1 MKSLRALIALSFISV
16 LACTIFSS
24 CDEGNGSWYTFFH
37 MEIDSLYTPGEIMQT
52 DTLHITFYSVPMSC
66 CYNFYRYDIIPGDFM
81 ENRLRLQIIGRE
93 THNLACACLPRVI
106 EMEYEVYNMLAGEF
120 YIEVIQPDDS
130 TIRDTVLVN
139 R

>member
-1 MKSLRALIALSFISV
+1 MKSVRLFIVLSIISILICLFM
-16 LACTIFSS
+16 TS
-24 CDEGNGSWYTFFH
+24 CDEENGAWYTFFR
-37 MEIDSLYTPGEIMQT
+37 MEIDSLSAPGEIMQT
-52 DTLHITFYSVPMSC
+52 DTLRITYYSVPMSC

-81 ENRLRLQIIGRE
+81 ENRLRLQIVGRE
-93 THNLACACLPRVI
+93 TQNLACACLPRVI